1 MIYQLSSDGTEYA
14 LISYAD
20 VDEIVDPTILSE
32 INGIPVKSVRINA
45 FNGFQHVKGTLTIPS
60 SIETIGDCAFSGT
73 DIEAV
78 IFEEGSPVTEL
89 PASTFSSCQFL
100 KEVKLPEGLEIINMY
115 AFAQCWDLEF
125 IEIPASINNIY
136 MWAFQNS
143 GVKHVQI
150 NSDNVDMFM
159 NKLAF
164 TGCADVTLYFPNIP
178 DEIPDGD
185 WNYPECVINVNWGD
199 PYTPAP

>member
-115 AFAQCWDLEF
+115 AFVFSSAPKGE
-125 IEIPASINNIY
+125 
-136 MWAFQNS
+136 
-143 GVKHVQI
+143 HVRLKTDRL
-150 NSDNVDMFM
+150 SAPVRR
-159 NKLAF
+159 
-164 TGCADVTLYFPNIP
+164 T
-178 DEIPDGD
+178 
-185 WNYPECVINVNWGD
+185 YPQES
-199 PYTPAP
+199 